1 MGLSDHNVQIARD
14 RVNGNGVSKDGDE
27 SSSESFVESVRRSGP
42 KNVAVDGCFD
52 EVEGVNAILIG
63 KDYND
68 YVGGTLNLGS
78 SQFGDFVSGNGPSW
92 VEVVTSNILED
103 PNLEARQ
110 LEVSTHL
117 ASALDNVRSMG
128 LGPGDVTY
136 LNEDVNV
143 PISERLEDLVEMEQN
158 ENNLWKQT
166 SIKHLRL
173 RHWLLKNQRKIIRSD
188 YYALMIGD
196 VVRSRQIKFH
206 HTFQNL
212 VVRGEKETAT
222 KSGLLLGLFCAFPVF
237 IAYKVVP
244 TSDDSDLQA
253 RWDITTKEAKKVIET
268 GKVLGV
274 HFIGPEEVV
283 IREIASLEVK
293 GGAL

>member
-27 SSSESFVESVRRSGP
+27 SSSKYFVESVRRSGP
-42 KNVAVDGCFD
+42 ENVAVDGCFD
-52 EVEGVNAILIG
+52 EVKGFNAILIR
-63 KDYND
+63 KYYND
-68 YVGGTLNLGS
+68 YVGGTLKLGS
-78 SQFGDFVSGNGPSW
+78 SQFGERELMGCSSHDNHNHLSDKVGSDNDLKLVESQGDFVRGKGPSW

-117 ASALDNVRSMG
+117 ANALDNVRSMG
-128 LGPGDVTY
+128 LGPVDVTY

-173 RHWLLKNQRKIIRSD
+173 RHWLLKNQRKIIRS
-188 YYALMIGD
+188 G
-196 VVRSRQIKFH
+196 
-206 HTFQNL
+206 
-212 VVRGEKETAT
+212 
-222 KSGLLLGLFCAFPVF
+222 
-237 IAYKVVP
+237 
-244 TSDDSDLQA
+244 
-253 RWDITTKEAKKVIET
+253 
-268 GKVLGV
+268 
-274 HFIGPEEVV
+274 
-283 IREIASLEVK
+283 
-293 GGAL
+293 